1 MNGLRIYIYASATE
15 MDRGDNS
22 FYSRRGSGPY
32 YRWHY
37 AKDLEQWRGSRV
49 PSSEL
54 MPKALSAATWKT
66 LPLALQAKLGEHY
79 ME

>member
-1 MNGLRIYIYASATE
+1 MNGLRIYIYSLGAE
-15 MDRGDNS
+15 IGRVDNA

-37 AKDLEQWRGSRV
+37 AKELEQWRGARV
-49 PSSEL
+49 PASEL
-54 MPKALSAATWKT
+54 MPKALCAATWKT
-66 LPLALQAKLGEHY
+66 VPLALQAKLGEHY